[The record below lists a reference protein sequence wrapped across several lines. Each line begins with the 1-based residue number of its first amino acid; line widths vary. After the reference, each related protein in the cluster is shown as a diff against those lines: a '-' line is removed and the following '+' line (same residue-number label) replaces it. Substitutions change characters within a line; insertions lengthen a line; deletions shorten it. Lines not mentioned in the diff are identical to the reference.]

1 MTHATTAHV
10 TTTRRTSAHQ
20 SPDRPVD
27 ASHTPAAGLTRR
39 ALVLGAAAVPLAA
52 SVPALAGA
60 GFSIAGVEV
69 RATSI
74 VRARV
79 SPRMIDRVH
88 WRLSRFAGARGGRP
102 VRVVVSLHT
111 IDPYSAQ
118 AGYRRGVAV
127 RYTVLDAA
135 TGRAL
140 LRSRF
145 LERTRPDERFEQF
158 RFRRQTQTRWQTER
172 QLADRVAR
180 QIAREVG

>member
-1 MTHATTAHV
+1 MTRSSPPPSSFPDASRIPSAL
-10 TTTRRTSAHQ
+10 TRRT
-20 SPDRPVD
+20 
-27 ASHTPAAGLTRR
+27 L
-39 ALVLGAAAVPLAA
+39 LLAAATVPLAGA
-52 SVPALAGA
+52 APARAGA
-60 GFSIAGVEV
+60 GFRISGVEV
-69 RATSI
+69 RATPI

-79 SPRMIDRVH
+79 SPKMIDRVH
-88 WRLSRFAGARGGRP
+88 WRLSRFPGARDGRA

-111 IDPYSAQ
+111 IDPYSSQ

-127 RYTVLDAA
+127 RYTVVDAA

-145 LERTRPDERFEQF
+145 LERTRPDERFEHF